1 MRPFKY
7 IYACPDKIYLD
18 DPSCLEERHLPNL
31 INAIFNINRFNGNL
45 TYNWTVGNH
54 SIIVYE
60 LCNYYEQEHLFKAA
74 LAHDLHEAIV
84 GDIATPIKQAVP
96 EFRAFE
102 DKWMNRVGELVGV
115 DLSTNPVKY
124 FDTLA
129 MFAEVH
135 FKGSWLWND
144 IVNNDLLHQ
153 MLKDEDL
160 HYLLEKTFLNCTE
173 GDHKL
178 CDPEKY
184 LKELMK

>member
-7 IYACPDKIYLD
+7 IYGCSDKIYLD
-18 DPSCLEERHLPNL
+18 DPSCLEERHLSNL

-54 SIIVYE
+54 SIMVNE
-60 LCNYYEQEHLFKAA
+60 LCKYYGEEHLAKAA

-84 GDIATPIKQAVP
+84 GDIATPIKHAVP

-115 DLSTNPVKY
+115 DLSTNPVKKY
-124 FDTLA
+124 DTMA
-129 MFAEVH
+129 MFVEVYN
-135 FKGSWLWND
+135 KGSWLWKD
-144 IVNNDLLHQ
+144 
-153 MLKDEDL
+153 MLEDPMMNEFQKDEDL
-160 HYLLEKTFLNCTE
+160 MYLMGNVMLNCEE

-178 CDPEKY
+178 CDPEEY